1 MITDQ
6 PDINKRITGVNMIM
20 HIIRIKIILCIS
32 AAILLTDCDY
42 SPTETNFKN
51 VNPPN
56 GTIDITV
63 LNPDAINQIRGTVTF
78 AVQTELNGHTVKFV
92 TGFLD
97 EMEVSLYMSDSS
109 HIVFNTEYYN
119 DGDYTFTLLLAA
131 STNTG
136 SLADQLGAEALI
148 AARQYPVTIFNAPI
162 ITPQLK
168 EFTIENG
175 ALTLNWDKYEQPC
188 FKLYIIKR
196 NGTTIAAIS
205 NVNQTKYYDTTY
217 FTGYGYYEL
226 VTQVM
231 NIYRESGTRVFHSI
245 TPTFVS
251 TTLLPEEKALVTWN
265 KFPFTAAFRNYKIV
279 SAQNEVDIFS
289 ATDTI
294 WVDESPA
301 MGRPFY
307 RLSAFSKNGEE
318 TPNVSIEGQ
327 SIGTP
332 FEFREGAWLK
342 YIPEKN
348 IFIKINYSDVTYQYR
363 ISTYD
368 GSTLNLIESRVMEHS
383 LDNINI
389 TISDN
394 GEYLYYAYDRNVYKI
409 NVSTLNTEEEI
420 DLIDLMPTGNYRT
433 YAPIQSIKINNDN
446 KLSAIIIKSN
456 GLQMLAYFN
465 MNTDHCFFTYSFNF
479 AYYYMDLKITNDQQY
494 VGFADRI
501 YRYTGGSLV
510 QIGSIPTHEAV
521 FTKDYSEIIIVT
533 ENHSIQIYRTS
544 DVQLLLEIPGEY
556 YYYPLIDS
564 NSGLLAVNGYVLDPV
579 TGQQRGHIT
588 VSGLTHFYLN
598 GYYFVDGYYKYVE
611 LN

>member
-1 MITDQ
+1 MS
-6 PDINKRITGVNMIM
+6 KYF
-20 HIIRIKIILCIS
+20 IRIKIILYFS
-32 AAILLTDCDY
+32 LTALLNSCDY
-42 SPTETNFKN
+42 SPTETNFKT
-51 VNPPN
+51 VKPPE
-56 GTIDITV
+56 GSVDITV
-63 LNPDAINQIRGTVTF
+63 LDPNSINQIRGEVTF
-78 AVQTELNGHTVKFV
+78 QVQTELNGHTVKFV

-97 EMEVSLYMSDSS
+97 EREVYLYLTGSS
-109 HIVFNTEYYN
+109 QIVFDSEYYQ

-131 STNTG
+131 TTNTG
-136 SLADQLGAEALI
+136 SLADRLGAEALI
-148 AARQYPVTIFNAPI
+148 SAKQYPVTIFNAPI

-196 NGTTIAAIS
+196 NGTSIAAIS
-205 NVNQTKYYDTTY
+205 NVNQTKYHDTTY

-226 VTQVM
+226 TTQVM
-231 NIYRESGTRVFHSI
+231 NIYKESETKVFQSI
-245 TPTFVS
+245 SPTFVS
-251 TTLLPEEKALVTWN
+251 TTLFPEDKALVTWN
-265 KFPFTAAFRNYKIV
+265 KFPFTAAFRNYKLV

-318 TPNVSIEGQ
+318 TPSVSIEGQ

-332 FEFREGAWLK
+332 FEFRECAWLK

-348 IFIKINYSDVTYQYR
+348 IFILMNYSDVTYQHS

-368 GSTLNLIESRVMEHS
+368 GSTLNLINSRVLEHS

-389 TISDN
+389 AISDD
-394 GEYLYYAYDRNVYKI
+394 GEYMYYAYDRNVYKI
-409 NVSTLNTEEEI
+409 NVSTLNTEEET

-456 GLQMLAYFN
+456 GLQVLAYFN
-465 MNTDHCFFTYSFNF
+465 MNTNHCFFTYSFNF
-479 AYYYMDLKITNDQQY
+479 AVYYADLIITSDQQY
-494 VGFADRI
+494 VVFNGRL
-501 YRYTGGSLV
+501 YRYNGGSLT
-510 QIGSIPTHEAV
+510 QINTISYSGGLA
-521 FTKDYSEIIIVT
+521 FTKDYSSIIARQDDRV
-533 ENHSIQIYRTS
+533 QIYRIS
-544 DVQLLLEIPGEY
+544 DLQLQHEILGKFYSSPCV
-556 YYYPLIDS
+556 DS
-564 NSGLLAVNGYVLDPV
+564 KTGLFGVSGYIFDPS